1 MNIPSSRDGEV
12 RQAGFPPTHYSL
24 VGAVESTDPEVRER
38 ALDGLIAAY
47 WRPVYSYLRLH
58 WRIPREDAMDL
69 TQDFFTLVLEGRTLR
84 AYRPDRARFRTYL
97 RVCLDGFVA
106 NANKAATRLKRGGE
120 ARFISL
126 DFAGEEA
133 ELASRVATGP
143 GDAEVLFRQEWV
155 RSMFALAVEQLNHEC
170 AASGHEAHFALFE
183 RYDLAEKGRPTYT
196 ELGEQAGLTSTQ
208 VTNYLAYARRRF
220 RSILLEKVSELS
232 GSESEFREEARE
244 LLGQAPE

>member
-1 MNIPSSRDGEV
+1 MDIPSSPDGEV
-12 RQAGFPPTHYSL
+12 RPAGFPHTHSSL
-24 VGAVESTDPEVRER
+24 VRAVESDDLKVRER
-38 ALDGLIAAY
+38 ALEGLIAAY
-47 WRPVYSYLRLH
+47 WRPVYSYLRLQ

-69 TQDFFTLVLEGRTLR
+69 TQEFFALVIEGRTLR
-84 AYRPDRARFRTYL
+84 GYRPDRARFRTYL

-106 NANKAATRLKRGGE
+106 NARKAATRLKRGGE

-133 ELASRVATGP
+133 ELGSREATAP
-143 GDAEVLFRQEWV
+143 EDPEVLFRQEWV
-155 RSMFALAVEQLNHEC
+155 RSMFALAVERLKHEC
-170 AASGHEAHFALFE
+170 AASDHEAHFTLFE
-183 RYDLAEKGRPTYT
+183 SYDLEDRARPTYT
-196 ELGEQAGLTSTQ
+196 ELAEQAGLTSTQ

-220 RSILLEKVSELS
+220 RSILLEKVRELS

>member
-1 MNIPSSRDGEV
+1 MEIPSSGNEEV
-12 RQAGFPPTHYSL
+12 REAGFPPTHYSL
-24 VGAVESTDPEVRER
+24 VRAVESADPEVRKR

-69 TQDFFTLVLEGRTLR
+69 TQEFFALVIEGRTLR
-84 AYRPDRARFRTYL
+84 AYHPDRARFRTYL

-106 NANKAATRLKRGGE
+106 NAKKAATRLKRGGD

-133 ELASRVATGP
+133 ELGLRETTGP
-143 GDAEVLFRQEWV
+143 GDAEALFRQEWV
-155 RSMFALAVEQLNHEC
+155 RSMFALAVEQLRREC

-183 RYDLAEKGRPTYT
+183 QYDLADQARPTYN
-196 ELGEQAGLTSTQ
+196 ELAEQAGLTSTQ
-208 VTNYLAYARRRF
+208 VTNYLAYTRRRF
-220 RSILLEKVSELS
+220 RGILLEKVRELS